1 MTFMYTRC
9 PLPEFCP
16 LMDRHFAA
24 VQKELAKAPQF
35 ADVRLLS
42 ITMDPAFDTPAVL
55 KAHAGRLG
63 ADVATWSFLAPEP
76 AGAQAFYEQL
86 GLIVERQGTGAG
98 DITHNLRTVVL
109 DADGKVSAIRT
120 GNDWTPAQLIAD
132 LRATPSPRP

>member
-1 MTFMYTRC
+1 
-9 PLPEFCP
+9 LLEFCP

-24 VQKELAKAPQF
+24 VQRAMAKAPAF
-35 ADVRLLS
+35 TDVRLLS

-63 ADVATWSFLAPEP
+63 ADAATWSFLSPEP
-76 AGAQAFYEQL
+76 SGAQAFYEQF

-120 GNDWTPAQLIAD
+120 GNDWTPAQLIGD
-132 LRATPSPRP
+132 IKATPAPQS